1 MATTQAFREYI
12 TQNHQAFY
20 RLAYSYTK
28 NSDAAL
34 DVVQDAIVKGIEKLH
49 TLRNPA
55 YMKTWFYR
63 ILVNEGLNYLR
74 GKKVVSL
81 DEYAESPLSAAEDRD
96 VAQVDTPKHL
106 IHGKI
111 IPRDIIHSASVSH
124 YIIIVPDIFFP
135 VPLFRQPAELRV
147 YDRLPPALH
156 IYIGNKPHRPH
167 KYDHTHGNEN
177 RIYHPD
183 HRLCTI

>member
-12 TQNHQAFY
+12 TQNQQAFY

-96 VAQVDTPKHL
+96 VAQDVDLYNLSL
-106 IHGKI
+106 IHI
-111 IPRDIIHSASVSH
+111 
-124 YIIIVPDIFFP
+124 
-135 VPLFRQPAELRV
+135 
-147 YDRLPPALH
+147 
-156 IYIGNKPHRPH
+156 
-167 KYDHTHGNEN
+167 
-177 RIYHPD
+177 
-183 HRLCTI
+183 

>member
-12 TQNHQAFY
+12 TQNQQAFY

-63 ILVNEGLNYLR
+63 ILVNECLNYLR

-96 VAQVDTPKHL
+96 VAQDVDLYNAVQRLEPKL
-106 IHGKI
+106 RTVVILRFFEDMKLE
-111 IPRDIIHSASVSH
+111 DIAS
-124 YIIIVPDIFFP
+124 ITGD
-135 VPLFRQPAELRV
+135 PLSTLKS
-147 YDRLPPALH
+147 RLYKALKLLKVDLQE
-156 IYIGNKPHRPH
+156 GVMA
-167 KYDHTHGNEN
+167 T
-177 RIYHPD
+177 
-183 HRLCTI
+183 

>member
-12 TQNHQAFY
+12 TQNQQAFY

-63 ILVNEGLNYLR
+63 ILVNEGLNDLR

-96 VAQVDTPKHL
+96 VAQDVDLYNAVQRLEPKL
-106 IHGKI
+106 RTVVILRFFEDMKLE
-111 IPRDIIHSASVSH
+111 DIAS
-124 YIIIVPDIFFP
+124 ITGD
-135 VPLFRQPAELRV
+135 PLSTV
-147 YDRLPPALH
+147 KSRLYKALKLLKVDLQE
-156 IYIGNKPHRPH
+156 GVMA
-167 KYDHTHGNEN
+167 T
-177 RIYHPD
+177 
-183 HRLCTI
+183 

>member
-12 TQNHQAFY
+12 TYNQQAFY

-55 YMKTWFYR
+55 YMKTWIYR

-96 VAQVDTPKHL
+96 VAQDVDLYNAVQRLEPKL
-106 IHGKI
+106 RTVVILRFFEDMKLE
-111 IPRDIIHSASVSH
+111 DIAS
-124 YIIIVPDIFFP
+124 ITGD
-135 VPLFRQPAELRV
+135 PLSTV
-147 YDRLPPALH
+147 KSRLYKALKLLKVDLQE
-156 IYIGNKPHRPH
+156 GVMA
-167 KYDHTHGNEN
+167 T
-177 RIYHPD
+177 
-183 HRLCTI
+183 

>member
-12 TQNHQAFY
+12 TQNQQAFY

-63 ILVNEGLNYLR
+63 ILVSEGLNYLR

-96 VAQVDTPKHL
+96 VAQDVDLYNAVQRLEPKL
-106 IHGKI
+106 RTVVIL
-111 IPRDIIHSASVSH
+111 R
-124 YIIIVPDIFFP
+124 FFE
-135 VPLFRQPAELRV
+135 ELKFDEIAAMTQTNVNTIKSQV
-147 YDRLPPALH
+147 YKGLKLL
-156 IYIGNKPHRPH
+156 KTQL
-167 KYDHTHGNEN
+167 KQEV
-177 RIYHPD
+177 
-183 HRLCTI
+183 

>member
-12 TQNHQAFY
+12 TQNQQAFY

-81 DEYAESPLSAAEDRD
+81 DEYAESPS
-96 VAQVDTPKHL
+96 
-106 IHGKI
+106 
-111 IPRDIIHSASVSH
+111 
-124 YIIIVPDIFFP
+124 
-135 VPLFRQPAELRV
+135 PLRRTGTSRRMWTFTMPSRGWNPNCA
-147 YDRLPPALH
+147 PWSSCAF
-156 IYIGNKPHRPH
+156 
-167 KYDHTHGNEN
+167 
-177 RIYHPD
+177 
-183 HRLCTI
+183 

>member
-12 TQNHQAFY
+12 TQNQQAFY

-74 GKKVVSL
+74 WKKVVSL

-96 VAQVDTPKHL
+96 VAQDVDLYNAVQRLEPKL
-106 IHGKI
+106 RTVVILRFFEDMKLE
-111 IPRDIIHSASVSH
+111 DIAS
-124 YIIIVPDIFFP
+124 ITGD
-135 VPLFRQPAELRV
+135 PLSTV
-147 YDRLPPALH
+147 KSRLYKALKLLKVDLQE
-156 IYIGNKPHRPH
+156 GVMA
-167 KYDHTHGNEN
+167 T
-177 RIYHPD
+177 
-183 HRLCTI
+183 

>member
-12 TQNHQAFY
+12 TQNQQAFY

-74 GKKVVSL
+74 GKKVVPL

-96 VAQVDTPKHL
+96 VAQDVDLYNAVQRLEPKL
-106 IHGKI
+106 RTVVILRFFEDMKLE
-111 IPRDIIHSASVSH
+111 DIAS
-124 YIIIVPDIFFP
+124 ITGD
-135 VPLFRQPAELRV
+135 PLSTV
-147 YDRLPPALH
+147 KSRLYKALKLLKVDLQE
-156 IYIGNKPHRPH
+156 GVMA
-167 KYDHTHGNEN
+167 T
-177 RIYHPD
+177 
-183 HRLCTI
+183 